1 MYLRHIDFSHWRLTE
16 GQFSRECEDHGPV
29 LPKDRK
35 LFYFRLASLI
45 VWDDRFFP
53 GSSSFL
59 KLLTVNLLRSE
70 SLEQLNGPEI
80 TYLLFLC
87 TLQGPRCTL

>member
-1 MYLRHIDFSHWRLTE
+1 M
-16 GQFSRECEDHGPV
+16 

-59 KLLTVNLLRSE
+59 KLLTANLLRSE

-87 TLQGPRCTL
+87 TLQGPCCTLSRNLLSICQLCVWVAKDSACTRTGRD